1 MKVLPKDDRLYIRI
15 PKQKKKELLQLAKER
30 KVSVTRIMLAA
41 LDNIPL
47 KDYAHEKQFLPQL
60 LELTR
65 ELHYIGN
72 NINQVTV
79 AIHHIK
85 NGHQLP
91 AGELEAFNILMRQY
105 MQSRDVLSRQ
115 LAAAFFK

>member
-1 MKVLPKDDRLYIRI
+1 MKIPPKDDRLYIRI

-30 KVSVTRIMLAA
+30 KVSVTQIMLAA

-65 ELHYIGN
+65 ELHHIGN
-72 NINQVTV
+72 NINQATV
-79 AIHHIK
+79 AIHLIK

-91 AGELEAFNILMRQY
+91 TSELEDFNILMKRY
-105 MQSRDVLSRQ
+105 MHSRDVLSKQ
-115 LAAAFFK
+115 LAGIFFK